1 MDVQAAGPAG
11 GRSAEPASPAPSAWP
26 TAPPRP
32 LRKGAARPVPVR
44 NADYAHLSI
53 EALREYRRALTAEEG
68 KVSYWRRILQAR
80 LDVVEAGSGAREVDH
95 AHLRPL
101 LTSERVGAGRSALV
115 EVLPVDDIPPLP
127 SLAELWDRRVD
138 PADEAGTAVLR
149 ARPARGRGPAVGLP
163 QRAAP
168 AHRRGDRRAHRALPR
183 AAGAVP
189 ERAAA
194 RAAPGDRQ
202 RLTAPRTRTVGT
214 EGDDV
219 GVTLLAVALLLPV
232 LLLFLMLMMERVERP
247 LRVDSVSDQ
256 LESFL
261 DSRAPGRGRDLRQ
274 RGLRPGA
281 RALLAATAPVEAPA
295 RSSPLTA
302 P

>member
-11 GRSAEPASPAPSAWP
+11 GGLPSGVPGALGLADRP
-26 TAPPRP
+26 VP

-138 PADEAGTAVLR
+138 PSDEPGTASFVHDLR
-149 ARPARGRGPAVGLP
+149 VAEAQLSAYRNAL
-163 QRAAP
+163 
-168 AHRRGDRRAHRALPR
+168 HRRIGEATGELIARYREQPELCLSVLPLAPRRA
-183 AAGAVP
+183 
-189 ERAAA
+189 
-194 RAAPGDRQ
+194 
-202 RLTAPRTRTVGT
+202 TAS
-214 EGDDV
+214 
-219 GVTLLAVALLLPV
+219 A
-232 LLLFLMLMMERVERP
+232 
-247 LRVDSVSDQ
+247 
-256 LESFL
+256 
-261 DSRAPGRGRDLRQ
+261 
-274 RGLRPGA
+274 
-281 RALLAATAPVEAPA
+281 
-295 RSSPLTA
+295 
-302 P
+302 